1 MADLNKTKAQ
11 LTSYNI
17 SNSLLLIA
25 LEKTIKISYYNEE
38 YIKNCQTNK
47 QNEFFLRV
55 FRTKYPL
62 TEPFLSV
69 ILWSK
74 HVNEQQTRKTRQKL

>member
-1 MADLNKTKAQ
+1 MR
-11 LTSYNI
+11 NI
-17 SNSLLLIA
+17 S
-25 LEKTIKISYYNEE
+25 KIVR
-38 YIKNCQTNK
+38 QTSKMN
-47 QNEFFLRV
+47 FFLRV

-74 HVNEQQTRKTRQKL
+74 DVNEQQTRKTRQKL

>member
-1 MADLNKTKAQ
+1 MR
-11 LTSYNI
+11 NI
-17 SNSLLLIA
+17 S
-25 LEKTIKISYYNEE
+25 KI
-38 YIKNCQTNK
+38 QTNK
-47 QNEFFLRV
+47 LNEFFLRV

-74 HVNEQQTRKTRQKL
+74 DVNEQQTRKTGQKL

>member
-1 MADLNKTKAQ
+1 MR
-11 LTSYNI
+11 NI
-17 SNSLLLIA
+17 S
-25 LEKTIKISYYNEE
+25 KIVR
-38 YIKNCQTNK
+38 QTSK
-47 QNEFFLRV
+47 MIFFLRV

-74 HVNEQQTRKTRQKL
+74 DVNEQQTRKTRQKL

>member
-1 MADLNKTKAQ
+1 MR
-11 LTSYNI
+11 NI
-17 SNSLLLIA
+17 S
-25 LEKTIKISYYNEE
+25 KIVR
-38 YIKNCQTNK
+38 QTSKMN
-47 QNEFFLRV
+47 FFLRV

-74 HVNEQQTRKTRQKL
+74 DENEQQTRKTLTNKNKSTLWNPLLHSI